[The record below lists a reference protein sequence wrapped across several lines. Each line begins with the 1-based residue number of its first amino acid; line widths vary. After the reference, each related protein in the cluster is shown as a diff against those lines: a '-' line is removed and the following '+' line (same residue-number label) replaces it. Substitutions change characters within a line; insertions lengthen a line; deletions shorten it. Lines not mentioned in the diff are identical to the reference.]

1 MSEKQSSKSINKEDK
16 FVQHLVI
23 WTFII
28 SGAVIFTLFTGYW
41 ATDHLWKSD
50 IDNEYLSAF
59 GDFIGGFIGTL
70 IGLVTIFLVYKTY
83 KSQKEELELSR
94 KLIQKQNFESTF
106 FGLLNLIRENRS
118 IIKIE
123 NNKELALIESD
134 VKEIAEK
141 FNKGNQKDV
150 GALKKIINECWYT
163 KKYNHYSSYIQSILN
178 TCYFIKKSWEN
189 DNSDTDLYF
198 SILENSLNIHEINLL
213 SFINLII
220 EDIQDDKNLKDEF
233 SLLKEKIN
241 LQNFDPDNITDLLI
255 KIAEAKPQSRMRI
268 TSIKRQGA
276 FD

>member
-1 MSEKQSSKSINKEDK
+1 MSEKQSSKSITIKTKILSWVEQN
-16 FVQHLVI
+16 I
-23 WTFII
+23 ITITFASACITII
-28 SGAVIFTLFTGYW
+28 FLFLGY
-41 ATDHLWKSD
+41 A
-50 IDNEYLSAF
+50 INERLEG
-59 GDFIGGFIGTL
+59 GDFDHDYLGALGDFLGGFLGSIFG
-70 IGLVTIFLVYKTY
+70 IVTIYLVYKTY
-83 KSQKEELELSR
+83 ISQKEELELSR

-233 SLLKEKIN
+233 
-241 LQNFDPDNITDLLI
+241 
-255 KIAEAKPQSRMRI
+255 
-268 TSIKRQGA
+268 
-276 FD
+276 